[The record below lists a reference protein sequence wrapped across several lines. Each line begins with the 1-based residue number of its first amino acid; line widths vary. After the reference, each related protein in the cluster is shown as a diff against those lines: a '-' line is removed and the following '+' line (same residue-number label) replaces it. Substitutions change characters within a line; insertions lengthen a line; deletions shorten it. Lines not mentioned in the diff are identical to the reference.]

1 MFVINDTLG
10 AYGGSHTLML
20 RMCKWLSMNGIKSA
34 IICDVATNDE
44 IVNQLNEY
52 GTQIICTNLYNIKEA
67 AATVSGLLEQEPI
80 KVVSFNFYSY
90 LNLESVKKRA
100 GLAFDHF
107 MYCIHPRSFD
117 KGASISNRFLKKI
130 YLGGYRRLYLRMHHN
145 NAVIM
150 MDKINEEASNNIYN
164 VHEQFPIIP
173 LPMFCDKSDDAESI
187 ITNGYSSNLIM
198 TAARAEFPFKGYI
211 IGLIDDFAELKK
223 DYPSLKLSIVSAG
236 DDIDEVKEKIEA
248 LPTDI
253 ARDVELVSWLP
264 YEKLLETIKACKVF
278 VGMGTSVL
286 DAALQF
292 KPGVVVEYDTYE
304 NISDHLIAEA
314 PDRFTLD
321 KGCRERAIEIIRR
334 VLSLDADEYHK
345 EALRSFLKVS
355 EYYDINYNMKKFLEC
370 KNIRTKS
377 VLNIFDYCR
386 HIVNNHVN
394 YVRNKKKRVVF
405 DWRKVNKQID

>member
-100 GLAFDHF
+100 GLEFDHF
-107 MYCIHPRSFD
+107 MYCIHPRSFE

-130 YLGGYRRLYLRMHHN
+130 YLCGYRRLYLRMHHN

-187 ITNGYSSNLIM
+187 IMNGYSSNLIM

-248 LPTDI
+248 LPADI
-253 ARDVELVSWLP
+253 ANDIKLVSWLS
-264 YEKLLETIKACKVF
+264 YDRLLEFIKGCKLF
-278 VGMGTSVL
+278 LGMGTSIL
-286 DAALQF
+286 DAALQY
-292 KPGVVVEYDTYE
+292 KPGVVVGYDTYE
-304 NISDHLIAEA
+304 NISDHLIAEE
-314 PDRFTLD
+314 PDRFAVE
-321 KGCRERAIEIIRR
+321 KECRQRAIDIIRK
-334 VLSLDADEYHK
+334 VLSLDFDRYRQ
-345 EALRSFLKVS
+345 EALKSYLKVA
-355 EYYDINYNMKKFLEC
+355 EYYDIDGNMKKFLEC
-370 KNIRTKS
+370 NNVSTKS
-377 VLNIFDYCR
+377 VLSFLDYCR
-386 HIVNNHVN
+386 HIVNNNVN
-394 YVRNKKKRVVF
+394 KVRNKKKRVLF
-405 DWRKVNKQID
+405 DWRQVKKQAE